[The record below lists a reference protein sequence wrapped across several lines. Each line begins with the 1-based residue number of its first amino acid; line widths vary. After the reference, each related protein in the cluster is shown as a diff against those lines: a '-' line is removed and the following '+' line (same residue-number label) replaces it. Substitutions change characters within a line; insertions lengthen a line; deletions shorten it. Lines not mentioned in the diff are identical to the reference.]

1 MMFFTEAVVL
11 AAAVVAAGGA
21 SESTKAQDPVVCKK
35 DRSFD
40 TGSHMRRKAVCKL
53 KSEWAFEERES
64 RRELQAIKEK
74 GVQPMPAAPAAGA
87 PQ

>member
-1 MMFFTEAVVL
+1 MMFFTGAVVF

-21 SESTKAQDPVVCKK
+21 SDSTKAVDPVVCKK

-53 KSEWAFEERES
+53 KSEWAFEEKES
-64 RRELQAIKEK
+64 RREFQAIKDK
-74 GVQPMPAAPAAGA
+74 GVQPMPAAPTAGT